1 MARLTIDTGTEGNSA
16 TGDTL
21 RGAML
26 KINDNFEELYTD
38 LAATTSSN
46 GILTNS
52 DTNGDVK
59 IQANGTGIV
68 EIDQLQITDD
78 AIVSMV
84 TNSDLTLS
92 GNGTGNVHI
101 NDNSLIVGVNNTNAT
116 ITTLGTGDLT
126 ISTNGGTNS
135 GTIKIADGAGGNITI
150 EPDGSGDILLKA
162 GGQVGIGDVSSPDT
176 SLHIKQS
183 TATITLQR
191 TSDANTPGIDFQ
203 SSGGD
208 VRAKM
213 YMDGTNGTNKE
224 IIFKVRDDGSLDERF
239 RVTWTGARVTGTF
252 NILSDSDSTLGDA
265 TISMTENKI
274 TTLRSNDNL
283 ELSANGTGKVM
294 MPSNL
299 HLHSATPLIQFQRT
313 DNANV
318 PGISFLG
325 DGGTE
330 GASIKFDGTSGT
342 TNEIILSS
350 FYSSAVTERLRVTT
364 TGAKVTGTLDVVA
377 GTLNVDDAITIT
389 DNKIT
394 TSASNADLELTA
406 AGTGAVKVDAIL
418 SLPDGSASDNYAGFG
433 DADDLKIYHN
443 GSHSIIRETGT
454 GSLYL
459 QSDGNVILGKDTAS
473 EFFVRGIAD
482 GAVELYH
489 DNSKKFETTSG
500 GVSVTGNLVAD
511 GSQIDFTNLPTSD
524 PGVAGRLWRSGTD
537 LKISIG

>member
-1 MARLTIDTGTEGNSA
+1 MARLIIDTGTEGNTA

-21 RGAML
+21 RGAMA
-26 KINDNFEELYTD
+26 KINANFVEVYDD
-38 LAATTSSN
+38 LAGSSL
-46 GILTNS
+46 GGLFTNNA
-52 DTNGDVK
+52 TNGDVK

-68 EIDQLQITDD
+68 EIDQLQINND
-78 AIVSMV
+78 AITSMV

-116 ITTLGTGDLT
+116 LTTLGTGDLT

-318 PGISFLG
+318 PGISFVG
-325 DGGTE
+325 SSDVE

-350 FYSSAVTERLRVTT
+350 FHSSAVTERLRVQT
-364 TGAKVTGTLDVVA
+364 TGAKVTGIL
-377 GTLNVDDAITIT
+377 
-389 DNKIT
+389 KI
-394 TSASNADLELTA
+394 
-406 AGTGAVKVDAIL
+406 G
-418 SLPDGSASDNYAGFG
+418 DGSTTDNYAGFG
-433 DADDLKIYHN
+433 DADDLKIFHN

-459 QSDGNVILGKDTAS
+459 QSDSNVILGKDTGA

-482 GAVELYH
+482 GAVEIYY
-489 DNSKKFETTSG
+489 DNVKKFETTSG

-524 PGVAGRLWRSGTD
+524 PSVAGRLWRSGTD

>member
-26 KINDNFEELYTD
+26 KINDNFLELYTD

-101 NDNSLIVGVNNTNAT
+101 NDNSLIVGVNNTDAT

-135 GTIKIADGAGGNITI
+135 GTIKIADGAGGNITV
-150 EPDGSGDILLKA
+150 EPNGSGDILLKA

-191 TSDANTPGIDFQ
+191 TNDANTPGIDFQ
-203 SSGGD
+203 SNGGN

-224 IIFKVRDDGSLDERF
+224 IVFQTMDGSMEERF
-239 RVTWTGARVTGTF
+239 RVTWEGANVTGTF
-252 NILSDSDSTLGDA
+252 NIMSDSDSAGSDA

-364 TGAKVTGTLDVVA
+364 TGAKVTGTMDVA
-377 GTLNVDDAITIT
+377 GTLNIDSAISIT
-389 DNKIT
+389 DNKI
-394 TSASNADLELTA
+394 SASRSNDDLNLAA
-406 AGTGAVKVDAIL
+406 AGTGDINL
-418 SLPDGSASDNYAGFG
+418 TSASDINIPTGVGLVFGAQTERIENTSGNNMYIYADTNIYLNAENDIHLDANGGDIALKDNNTKFG
-433 DADDLKIYHN
+433 QLSQLGGKLTIYSGPSSDAEI
-443 GSHSIIRETGT
+443 T
-454 GSLYL
+454 
-459 QSDGNVILGKDTAS
+459 LG
-473 EFFVRGIAD
+473 
-482 GAVELYH
+482 GAVLCE
-489 DNSKKFETTSG
+489 NASVKFTS
-500 GVSVTGNLVAD
+500 
-511 GSQIDFTNLPTSD
+511 LPTSD

>member
-1 MARLTIDTGTEGNSA
+1 MARLIIDTGTEGNTA

-21 RGAML
+21 RGAMA
-26 KINDNFEELYTD
+26 KINANFVEVYDD
-38 LAATTSSN
+38 LAGSSL
-46 GILTNS
+46 GGLFTNNQ
-52 DTNGDVK
+52 TNGDVK

-78 AIVSMV
+78 AITSLV
-84 TNSDLTLS
+84 TNGDVTLA
-92 GNGTGNVHI
+92 GNGTGVVHV
-101 NDNSLIVGVNNTNAT
+101 NDTLTVGVNNTNAT

-126 ISTNGGTNS
+126 LSTNSGTNS
-135 GTIKIADGAGGNITI
+135 GTIKIADGAGGNITV
-150 EPDGSGDILLKA
+150 EPNGSGDILLKA

-203 SSGGD
+203 SAGGD

-224 IIFKVRDDGSLDERF
+224 IIFKVRDNSSTVERF
-239 RVTWTGARVTGTF
+239 RVTWTGASVTGTF
-252 NILSDSDSTLGDA
+252 NIMSDSDSSLSDA

-283 ELSANGTGKVM
+283 ELSANGTGKVYTD
-294 MPSNL
+294 SNL

-330 GASIKFDGTSGT
+330 GASIKFDGTDGT

-364 TGAKVTGTLDVVA
+364 TGAKVSGTLDVD
-377 GTLNVDDAITIT
+377 GAITIT
-389 DNKIT
+389 DNKI
-394 TSASNADLELTA
+394 SASRSNDDLNLA
-406 AGTGAVKVDAIL
+406 ASGTGNIVVGAITINGTTISSADSTKISIAEAVDI
-418 SLPDGSASDNYAGFG
+418 N
-433 DADDLKIYHN
+433 
-443 GSHSIIRETGT
+443 
-454 GSLYL
+454 
-459 QSDGNVILGKDTAS
+459 
-473 EFFVRGIAD
+473 
-482 GAVELYH
+482 
-489 DNSKKFETTSG
+489 
-500 GVSVTGNLVAD
+500 GNLVAT

-524 PGVAGRLWRSGTD
+524 PSVAGRLWRSGTD